1 MAETIREPN
10 VFGLGAR
17 DAELVAED
25 LDDGGDAPEG
35 EAAVTAEAGDGGPG
49 RADPVVGEPGVEG

>member
-1 MAETIREPN
+1 MAKSVREPD

-17 DAELVAED
+17 DPELVAED
-25 LDDGGDAPEG
+25 LDDGGDAAEG
-35 EAAVTAEAGDGGPG
+35 EAAVAAEAGDGGPG